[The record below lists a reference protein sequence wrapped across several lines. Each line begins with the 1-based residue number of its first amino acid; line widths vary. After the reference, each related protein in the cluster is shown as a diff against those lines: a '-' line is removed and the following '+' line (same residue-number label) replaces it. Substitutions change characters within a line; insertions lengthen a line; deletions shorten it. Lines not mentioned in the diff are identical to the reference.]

1 MKRKPR
7 TKRYLNKAEK
17 ETCLVLAALQA
28 YLETFVEKP
37 STIKTPTVLKNA
49 RTARTFIR
57 KTLEAILEPLD
68 PDEIVKVTKESKKM
82 EVVACYTRE
91 ALRQHERVKEMNTV
105 TTLDTED
112 FLYIV
117 EQAVCICQECEKAE
131 KDADTCE
138 LRRVFIQQDIQVLD
152 ETAPPGKCPYQYK

>member
-1 MKRKPR
+1 MKRRPR

-17 ETCLVLAALQA
+17 ETCLVLAALQT
-28 YLETFVEKP
+28 YLENFIETP
-37 STIKTPTVLKNA
+37 STIKTPTVLKYA
-49 RTARTFIR
+49 RSARTFTR

-68 PDEIVKVTKESKKM
+68 PDEIIKVTKESRKM

-91 ALRQHERVKEMNTV
+91 ALRQHERIKEMNAITA
-105 TTLDTED
+105 LDTED
-112 FLYIV
+112 FLHIV
-117 EQAVCICQECEKAE
+117 EQAVCICQECEKAG

-152 ETAPPGKCPYQYK
+152 EGAPPGKCPYQYK